1 MAMCPQHRGLFGIT
15 VDEICH
21 NQYSFVWSFKL
32 DERRAKSEGF
42 EQQSVNGSVVME
54 PDFPGCPYCGAKTF
68 VFCGKCGAISCY
80 DGHGTSKCPKCG
92 FVSRVEVADSFN
104 IKEEVINSNQQL
116 NCCNLK

>member
-1 MAMCPQHRGLFGIT
+1 
-15 VDEICH
+15 
-21 NQYSFVWSFKL
+21 VWSFKL

-42 EQQSVNGSVVME
+42 EQQSVNGGIVLE

-80 DGHGTSKCPKCG
+80 DGHGTSTCPKCG

-104 IKEEVINSNQQL
+104 IKGGSY
-116 NCCNLK
+116 